1 MKVTASEI
9 LAAQELG
16 GGYQVYARFIL
27 LFDKVLGLLEQ
38 LDLDEISAAQRGDI
52 LYYVNTHLKN
62 AVKKLS
68 YTR

>member
-16 GGYQVYARFIL
+16 GGYQVYARIIL

-38 LDLDEISAAQRGDI
+38 LDLDEISAAQ
-52 LYYVNTHLKN
+52 
-62 AVKKLS
+62 
-68 YTR
+68 